1 MVVDG
6 KKNKTRNE
14 KKLKLIFAAVSLPFG
29 HSYLQVHF
37 LYQAKMSILVDT
49 VSDVVEMYVK
59 VKVARM
65 VGEMDLVQKN
75 T

>member
-1 MVVDG
+1 MP
-6 KKNKTRNE
+6 T
-14 KKLKLIFAAVSLPFG
+14 
-29 HSYLQVHF
+29 
-37 LYQAKMSILVDT
+37 LVDT